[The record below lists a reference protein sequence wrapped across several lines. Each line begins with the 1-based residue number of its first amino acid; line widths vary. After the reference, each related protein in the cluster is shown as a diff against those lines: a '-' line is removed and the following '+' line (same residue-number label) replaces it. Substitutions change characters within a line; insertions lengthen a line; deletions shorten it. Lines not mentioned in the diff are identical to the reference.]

1 MTKHH
6 ENHPEYA
13 ELGIFAGYGEEE
25 ECMHT
30 LQVSI
35 SETECQ
41 CTGCL
46 RIWKKPEGFVSDI
59 PWQDRG

>member
-1 MTKHH
+1 MTDTTQAD
-6 ENHPEYA
+6 EDAFFEC
-13 ELGIFAGYGEEE
+13 EEDDFFEE